1 MHIMGGL
8 YRELCDI
15 PSWDCTMGSGVRAA
29 MATADLSPGSEF
41 HTYASSA
48 DDAAILAL
56 LSRGVTV
63 KTTARPSPI
72 VFAYFHPLSSPHVEP
87 PREAISRLP
96 ALHVTAEAVLRFG
109 FLEGDAIVTADR
121 AVYDP
126 QTWRN
131 PQPFSAN
138 GSTAGELAL
147 VLNELELR
155 KAAGIDNP
163 DQAAFHLI
171 NEAGAQVVVVKK
183 GACGASVYDAA
194 GNVSHVPA
202 YRSSK
207 IFKIGTGDIFSAVFA
222 VYWAERKMPAAQA
235 ADLASRSVSLYCE
248 TRTFEFDPLSLSQRH
263 PVAARVGARICIE
276 GGTESI
282 GQRYTLEEARFAL
295 RELGMEVMCPE
306 TEQEAGAWNADATL
320 VIDDGLSP
328 HALIRIRKD
337 QVQGRP
343 VVVLHERSNTTI
355 SLTADIEVTD
365 DFASAIYLAA
375 WAAGE
380 SVAMSSSE
388 Q

>member
-1 MHIMGGL
+1 MHIVGGL

-29 MATADLSPGSEF
+29 MATADLSPGSEL

-48 DDAAILAL
+48 DNAAIRAL
-56 LSRGVTV
+56 LGRGVTV
-63 KTTARPSPI
+63 KTTARSSPI

-96 ALHVTAEAVLRFG
+96 TLRVTAEAVLRFG

-155 KAAGIDNP
+155 EAAGIDNL
-163 DQAAFHLI
+163 DQAACHLI
-171 NEAGAQVVVVKK
+171 NETGAQVVVVKK

-194 GNVSHVPA
+194 GSVAHVPA

-248 TRTFEFDPLSLSQRH
+248 TRTFKFDPLFLSQRH
-263 PVAARVGARICIE
+263 PVAAIAGARICIE

-282 GQRYTLEEARFAL
+282 GQRYTMEEARFAL

-306 TEQEAGAWNADATL
+306 TEHEAGAWNADATL
-320 VIDDGLSP
+320 VIDDGLSS
-328 HALIRIRKD
+328 HALIRIRKA
-337 QVQGRP
+337 QAQGRP
-343 VVVLHERSNTTI
+343 VVVLHERSNTTV
-355 SLTADIEVTD
+355 SLTKDIEVTD

-380 SVAMSSSE
+380 SVAAIRS
-388 Q
+388 

>member
-1 MHIMGGL
+1 MHIVGGL

-15 PSWDCTMGSGVRAA
+15 PFWDSTMGSGGRAA
-29 MATADLSPGSEF
+29 MATIDLSPGSEF
-41 HTYASSA
+41 HTYASPA

-56 LSRGVTV
+56 QSRGVIATTV
-63 KTTARPSPI
+63 ARPSSI

-87 PREAISRLP
+87 PREALSRLP
-96 ALHVTAEAVLRFG
+96 ALQVTGEAVLRFG

-155 KAAGIDNP
+155 EAAGIDNL
-163 DQAAFHLI
+163 DQAALHLI

-248 TRTFEFDPLSLSQRH
+248 TRTFEFAPLSLSQRH

-328 HALIRIRKD
+328 LALIRIRKD

-355 SLTADIEVTD
+355 SLTTDIEATD

-380 SVAMSSSE
+380 SVAVS
-388 Q
+388 